1 MLKSTE
7 MRWFFEGMIPIN
19 VTKILKETGLDI
31 SENRTDHYFLV
42 QACDDIGIKVRNSR
56 LEIKQRRDVHC
67 HDISD

>member
-31 SENRTDHYFLV
+31 SENRNNHY
-42 QACDDIGIKVRNSR
+42 
-56 LEIKQRRDVHC
+56 
-67 HDISD
+67 